1 MKSYTILTGLG
12 LLAAV
17 SAQAENATY
26 QIDPVHTQVIFFVN
40 HLGFS
45 NSNGKFHV
53 AEGSTLQ
60 FDPKNPSAAV
70 VQVKINMD
78 SLDMGNATWKEHLSG
93 DRFFEVQK
101 YPTMEFKSTK
111 VESAGEG
118 KLKVTG
124 DLTLHG
130 VTKSVVLDTKINNTG
145 PHPMT
150 KAPAAGFSATTHIK
164 RSDFGMKQMLPAVG
178 DDVLIDLEV
187 EASAGARPPANS

>member
-1 MKSYTILTGLG
+1 MKPYKMLIGLG

-17 SAQAENATY
+17 SAQAETATY
-26 QIDPVHTQVIFFVN
+26 KIDPVHTQVIFFVS

-45 NSNGKFHV
+45 NSSGKFHV
-53 AEGSTLQ
+53 ADGSTLQ
-60 FDPKNPSAAV
+60 LDPSSPTTAV

-78 SLDMGNATWKEHLSG
+78 TLDMGDATWKEHLSG
-93 DRFFEVQK
+93 DRFFEVKK

-111 VESAGEG
+111 VEEAGEG

-130 VTKSVVLDTKINNTG
+130 VTKAVVLDTKINKIG
-145 PHPMT
+145 PNPMS

-164 RSDFGMKQMLPAVG
+164 RSDFGMTQMAPAIG
-178 DDVLIDLEV
+178 DDVLIGLEV
-187 EASAGARPPANS
+187 EASAPK